1 MKKTPVSPLTSK
13 ANRRVAA
20 GKRVRRSKGRP
31 KREDHKVGAETL
43 ILKTCDLLR
52 TTPPHKIT
60 IAAVARHA
68 GVNPALIRY
77 YFGDRSSLMIAV
89 ARHLLNETA
98 AMREALTTPESAER
112 AIRRMVRSLID
123 LHREYPAFRELFFN
137 DIMNMPSAAARR
149 LFSETIDDGVDR
161 ARVMLTLLRDEKP
174 APRAKASDIEP
185 ALLHLALIGMGELYV
200 SAFKMIETGAGSK
213 LDRDRVDE
221 QFVDFVT
228 TMILHGLR
236 RSASSRRA

>member
-1 MKKTPVSPLTSK
+1 MKKTPAAPLKTKS
-13 ANRRVAA
+13 APRTAA

-31 KREDHKVGAETL
+31 KRDDHKVGAEAL

-77 YFGDRSSLMIAV
+77 YFGDRSSLMLAV

-98 AMREALTTPESAER
+98 TMREALTTPESAER

-123 LHREYPAFRELFFN
+123 LHREYPSFRELFFD

-149 LFSETIDDGVDR
+149 LFSETIEDGVER
-161 ARVMLTLLRDEKP
+161 ARAMLTLLRDERP
-174 APRAKASDIEP
+174 GRSAKTADIEP

-200 SAFKMIETGAGSK
+200 SAFKMIETGVGAK
-213 LDRDRVDE
+213 LDRDAVDE
-221 QFVDFVT
+221 QFVEFIAN
-228 TMILHGLR
+228 MILYGLR
-236 RSASSRRA
+236 PSGATRRS

>member
-1 MKKTPVSPLTSK
+1 MTKTPASPLTAKSS
-13 ANRRVAA
+13 RRAAA

-31 KREDHKVGAETL
+31 KRDDHKVGAEAL
-43 ILKTCDLLR
+43 ILRTCDLLR

-98 AMREALTTPESAER
+98 TMREAITTPESAER

-123 LHREYPAFRELFFN
+123 LHREYPSFRELFFD

-149 LFSETIDDGVDR
+149 LFSETIEDGVDR
-161 ARVMLTLLRDEKP
+161 ARAMLTLLRDQKP
-174 APRAKASDIEP
+174 GRGGKTADIEP

-200 SAFKMIETGAGSK
+200 SAFKIIETGAGSK

-221 QFVDFVT
+221 QFVEFVAN
-228 TMILHGLR
+228 MILYGLR
-236 RSASSRRA
+236 KN